1 MENTENNIMTDY
13 ISSINERLE
22 REPMMTIIESSKF
35 FDKKDDI
42 IMYIIVQNTPENIK
56 KFNDYVGNADTPHN
70 VKVYYNDPDDYDF
83 IIDGLLARAEL
94 KKQRKRQEALDNPQV
109 WQNVKDIG
117 TKDEL
122 IEYLIGYWRS
132 TNRANIWEY
141 SSDSEVDDKEFEV
154 TAKEL
159 DKKIKEFL

>member
-1 MENTENNIMTDY
+1 MENTRGNVMIDY
-13 ISSINERLE
+13 ISSMEERLDK
-22 REPMMTIIESSKF
+22 EPIITVIESAKF
-35 FDKKDDI
+35 FEKEDNI
-42 IMYIIVQNTPENIK
+42 LMYIIVQDTPENVK
-56 KFNDYVGNADTPHN
+56 KFNDYVDNQDTPHN

-109 WQNVKDIG
+109 WQKVKDIE
-117 TKDEL
+117 TKEQL
-122 IEYLIGYWRS
+122 VEYLIDHWRS

-141 SSDSEVDDKEFEV
+141 SSDSEVDDKEFEE

-159 DKKIKEFL
+159 DKKIKELL